1 MVEQRHGFW
10 LGLVEDRQEE
20 MLGSG
25 GLASAGGEK
34 VSRLLGL
41 REEVAGPAAAIGR
54 VVDVAEERAATGWR
68 ERIRDGAT
76 CGGERGEQ
84 VDRPSALTGCA
95 RDAKRPDEDLVVG
108 AVGMVAHAF
117 SIALVCAGRRSSWR
131 QLGRAAPMGVGQV
144 ARFSILT
151 VAPVWGA
158 STISPEPM

>member
-10 LGLVEDRQEE
+10 VGLVDDGQEE
-20 MLGSG
+20 MLRSG
-25 GLASAGGEK
+25 GLASAGGEQ
-34 VSRLLGL
+34 VSRLLSL
-41 REEVAGPAAAIGR
+41 CEEVAGPAPAFGCVI
-54 VVDVAEERAATGWR
+54 DVTEERDVTRRR

-76 CGGERGEQ
+76 CGGERSEQ

-95 RDAKRPDEDLVVG
+95 RDAKRADQDLAVG

-117 SIALVCAGRRSSWR
+117 SIALVCAGRCSSWP
-131 QLGRAAPMGVGQV
+131 QLGRAAPMGVGQP

>member
-1 MVEQRHGFW
+1 MVERRHGFW

-41 REEVAGPAAAIGR
+41 CEEVAGSAPAIGR
-54 VVDVAEERAATGWR
+54 VIDVAEERAATGGR
-68 ERIRDGAT
+68 ERLGDGST
-76 CGGERGEQ
+76 CCAESGEQ
-84 VDRPSALTGCA
+84 MDRPSALPGCA
-95 RDAKRPDEDLVVG
+95 RDAKGADQDLVVG
-108 AVGMVAHAF
+108 AVGMAAHAF
-117 SIALVCAGRRSSWR
+117 SIAPVCGGRCSSWP
-131 QLGRAAPMGVGQV
+131 QLGRAAPMGVGQWE
-144 ARFSILT
+144 RFSILT

>member
-1 MVEQRHGFW
+1 MVEERHGFW

-25 GLASAGGEK
+25 GLASAGGEP
-34 VSRLLGL
+34 VSGLLDL

-54 VVDVAEERAATGWR
+54 VVNVTEEGDVTGRR
-68 ERIRDGAT
+68 ECIGDGAT
-76 CGGERGEQ
+76 CGGERSEQ
-84 VDRPSALTGCA
+84 VDWPGALTGCA
-95 RDAKRPDEDLVVG
+95 RDAKGADEDLEVG
-108 AVGMVAHAF
+108 AVAVHAS
-117 SIALVCAGRRSSWR
+117 SIAPVCAGRCSCLP
-131 QLGRAAPMGVGQV
+131 QLGRAAPKGVGQV